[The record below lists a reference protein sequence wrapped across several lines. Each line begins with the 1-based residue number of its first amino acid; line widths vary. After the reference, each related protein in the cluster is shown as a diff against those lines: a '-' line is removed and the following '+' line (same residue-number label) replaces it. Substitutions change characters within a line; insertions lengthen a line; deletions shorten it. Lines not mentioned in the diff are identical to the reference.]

1 MTSNLLVPRI
11 ASRRDGKTISSVI
24 DMDPP
29 EDIGRYFG
37 CMHRHE
43 HGLMLPKDAH
53 PFRHVFEPEPKT
65 ATPARTEDYWDIDP
79 ENLLA
84 VRHHNYPRRRLYV
97 PNEDDAR
104 IFPTIGPRRYTVVAK
119 SDKCISDNS
128 NESRD
133 RNLKEWWSGETYF
146 DLAGRDQGSFE
157 LAVAATRKGK
167 PIRNKSE
174 AKKEVK
180 QSKFVTPSQDQ
191 KEKPGVMFKPVTRVT
206 YDMKDFLD
214 SCVERYC
221 ELAKVDRKTLKPAAT
236 PFHEHRTARP
246 IIGEEE
252 KAGRLQPIASRVLMK
267 ILFAARMARWDLLR
281 ATQSLA
287 SRVTKWSPDCDLGL
301 HRLVCYINSSTDVT
315 MSGFIGDSI
324 MDCRLWLFSDSDFA
338 GEYDSKSTTGCSMFL
353 VGPNTYFPLNA
364 FSKKQTSITMS
375 STESEVV
382 AANQGLRA
390 EGLPCLSLW
399 YFLWRGDAG
408 RKAEPRVEK
417 DESIVARI
425 DPELDEIRYGTTR
438 PDGLTIAD
446 INGLSVQLPKSFQI
460 RHMEDNQA
468 TITLLLSGQ
477 AGVLRH
483 TDRTQRVSFGWLKQ
497 QYENGEFRLLN
508 VGTAEQTA
516 DVFTKPFTE
525 KSKWVHALRLIGHTS
540 SAHAGCKPVSSK
552 GEVKTTTAA
561 VSDGIK
567 AVEDFAKSALESK
580 KFDFPTF
587 EKLASLIRQHLKSS
601 LSRARPL
608 MTQDNQSSYLVF
620 GAWVH
625 GGLFGVTKKTLSHSW
640 LCKYV
645 NAFVEKSSPKGFTW
659 TSFVFN
665 FNGKARLHTDKYN
678 LKDSYNLTFSF
689 GDYTGGALWIQGA
702 SQLGPSAKYIDD
714 KGEEHPGYNCN
725 TYRKFTLLHPQT
737 KHAVQPYTG
746 ERHSFIAYS
755 SGGFDKLVK
764 EDLDHLTKCKFRLP
778 KQQQIPR
785 HAMVCC
791 VCSPLD
797 EGGSSTKLSNT
808 KFSRSENVFASIEC
822 TNTHPTTHH
831 QSCSLVRM
839 GSEVATCGAAENFAG
854 MEAIY
859 CSKTPATAFDHLT
872 AMAAIVVQDE
882 FVRVNT
888 SEPDRKGVLDA
899 MKQILAAATVHSD
912 YMCFGP
918 STEQKMLEEAYQG
931 VSTQCAAQIA
941 LTNAEADVPNL
952 IQMTYVSDEGL
963 AKLKPTARLSPKKP
977 KVLILVS
984 DSSTALCSCS
994 KKGRLTKG
1002 DLTNEVDHVA
1012 LSCGYLHAYYS
1023 MCWGKTLSWLAWQ
1036 VEEHIKTAT
1045 EVYPDALIDVVV
1057 WWCGNEISGQW
1068 GCIPTRIAPG
1078 AAYREGA
1085 ATTEQV
1091 AKKIRR
1097 AADSL
1102 AARKGEPGCNI
1113 GFVKVI
1119 GKVESVLFQL
1129 HNAYDDFN
1137 EAMFTEFAN
1146 RGLQTQSATTCVGS
1160 LELYDAFHASENE
1173 HNREVFT
1180 AFLHATLAL
1189 SRAEWL
1195 AEMMQLA
1202 IRPPR
1207 RQYPHVEHVDVGNAA
1222 ATKALRDWNDEK
1234 AKIRAAK
1241 EGIPIRRAHTQITE
1255 EDKAWEQ
1262 PDVAK
1267 AADLTTLP
1275 TTPPLDK
1282 AIREDVPDFGP
1293 TTTVEGI
1300 AECINDVVVQDDDG
1314 NVSYQPQGDVALVDD
1329 GDYDVPIQSSMGRV
1343 IEDPTPKKAPS
1354 TRKSDQEED
1363 LLRREMYVDHS
1374 APQGVAPSS
1383 GSPAQEYYYNGV
1395 AHMMLPINPNDIR
1408 GSADVKF
1415 NHGDLKFLSLLLR
1428 GHELEQHGLIF
1439 DKGCWTDVDKLL
1451 DRFNHCRQ
1459 RRWGIR
1465 QLLRAAKA
1473 DKKGRIRLL
1482 GIDVPMKETIGQ
1494 DLFPVRV
1501 RIAQGHNERLVDN
1514 DEADYLLATAWYSN
1528 LDSDEAV
1535 SRSSAYGVTVLSSE
1549 DTPKRIYHRTTTSG
1563 LESIL
1568 KSGIVP
1574 GAKKSGR
1581 AHGYFSSYRLNDAR
1595 YQSGMR
1601 SNMPVEIAIDTFKAM
1616 GAGCEFFVT
1625 DSDGTLTRSTVP
1637 PDCIVSAVDT
1647 SKNDQPLYVAEST
1660 EATLTGEPAFR
1671 AKRDYEEAAS
1681 SSSMAAPVAKAP
1693 VIKPTAAKPAPKP
1706 KKMPTN
1712 KMQVDEPADSE
1723 VPDATTDLDAA
1734 TREGEPSAADVES
1747 DTTEAGEDDP
1757 YPLGSF
1763 PCTNCQ
1769 ATVAKGMLFCLR
1781 CKAPQSN
1788 ETSKV
1793 TKKFFENKGLRL
1805 RLLATAAAGARK
1817 PVENLISADFRQLN
1831 ASTKKRGQ
1839 MSAEAT
1845 VIRDAKDRVTRATK
1859 LNFSSVASRWT
1870 LDEQFQ
1876 KRMMSEGRCYEDMH
1890 RFDFIAKACL
1900 PDPGRTEEQRVLRA
1914 GAHFSSSSQ
1923 TIAPG
1928 KLVYYAHCEVEPLR
1942 TLRLTDD
1949 CCSVPIGFTYLG
1961 AFLPPRL
1968 YADIVMH
1975 TPDARRI
1982 LTFDGEVSL
1991 TGRTNVEVREEL
2003 KHILNDSLVSAETQA
2018 AHTERLAEQN
2028 RQVSTKHRSTPK
2040 ASIPAAAPTYQGYTQ
2055 AQWDE
2060 WNRSRQGRRYT
2071 QAEWDAWNRTRRY

>member
-1 MTSNLLVPRI
+1 
-11 ASRRDGKTISSVI
+11 
-24 DMDPP
+24 
-29 EDIGRYFG
+29 
-37 CMHRHE
+37 
-43 HGLMLPKDAH
+43 
-53 PFRHVFEPEPKT
+53 
-65 ATPARTEDYWDIDP
+65 
-79 ENLLA
+79 
-84 VRHHNYPRRRLYV
+84 
-97 PNEDDAR
+97 
-104 IFPTIGPRRYTVVAK
+104 
-119 SDKCISDNS
+119 
-128 NESRD
+128 
-133 RNLKEWWSGETYF
+133 
-146 DLAGRDQGSFE
+146 
-157 LAVAATRKGK
+157 
-167 PIRNKSE
+167 
-174 AKKEVK
+174 
-180 QSKFVTPSQDQ
+180 
-191 KEKPGVMFKPVTRVT
+191 
-206 YDMKDFLD
+206 
-214 SCVERYC
+214 
-221 ELAKVDRKTLKPAAT
+221 
-236 PFHEHRTARP
+236 
-246 IIGEEE
+246 
-252 KAGRLQPIASRVLMK
+252 
-267 ILFAARMARWDLLR
+267 
-281 ATQSLA
+281 
-287 SRVTKWSPDCDLGL
+287 
-301 HRLVCYINSSTDVT
+301 
-315 MSGFIGDSI
+315 
-324 MDCRLWLFSDSDFA
+324 
-338 GEYDSKSTTGCSMFL
+338 
-353 VGPNTYFPLNA
+353 
-364 FSKKQTSITMS
+364 MS
-375 STESEVV
+375 STPTV
-382 AANQGLRA
+382 
-390 EGLPCLSLW
+390 
-399 YFLWRGDAG
+399 
-408 RKAEPRVEK
+408 K
-417 DESIVARI
+417 
-425 DPELDEIRYGTTR
+425 
-438 PDGLTIAD
+438 PD
-446 INGLSVQLPKSFQI
+446 S
-460 RHMEDNQA
+460 
-468 TITLLLSGQ
+468 
-477 AGVLRH
+477 
-483 TDRTQRVSFGWLKQ
+483 
-497 QYENGEFRLLN
+497 
-508 VGTAEQTA
+508 
-516 DVFTKPFTE
+516 
-525 KSKWVHALRLIGHTS
+525 
-540 SAHAGCKPVSSK
+540 
-552 GEVKTTTAA
+552 
-561 VSDGIK
+561 
-567 AVEDFAKSALESK
+567 
-580 KFDFPTF
+580 
-587 EKLASLIRQHLKSS
+587 
-601 LSRARPL
+601 
-608 MTQDNQSSYLVF
+608 
-620 GAWVH
+620 
-625 GGLFGVTKKTLSHSW
+625 
-640 LCKYV
+640 
-645 NAFVEKSSPKGFTW
+645 
-659 TSFVFN
+659 
-665 FNGKARLHTDKYN
+665 HTDKYN

-702 SQLGPSAKYIDD
+702 SQLGPSARYVDD

-764 EDLDHLTKCKFRLP
+764 EDLDNLTKCKFRLP
-778 KQQQIPR
+778 KQQKLPR

-797 EGGSSTKLSNT
+797 EGGSTKLYST
-808 KFSRSENVFASIEC
+808 KFSRSKNVFASIEC
-822 TNTHPTTHH
+822 TNTHSTTHH

-839 GSEVATCGAAENFAG
+839 GSEVATCGAAENLAG
-854 MEAIY
+854 TKAIY
-859 CSKTPATAFDHLT
+859 CSKSPATAFDHLT

-888 SEPDRKGVLDA
+888 TEPDRNGVLDV

-941 LTNAEADVPNL
+941 LTNSEAEVPNL

-963 AKLKPTARLSPKKP
+963 SKLKPTARLSPKKP

-1036 VEEHIKTAT
+1036 VEEHIKTAA
-1045 EVYPDALIDVVV
+1045 EAYPGALVDIVV
-1057 WWCGNEISGQW
+1057 WWAGNEISGQW

-1102 AARKGEPGCNI
+1102 AARKGEPGSAV

-1137 EAMFTEFAN
+1137 DAMFTEFAN

-1180 AFLHATLAL
+1180 AYLHATLAL

-1195 AEMMQLA
+1195 AEMMQIA
-1202 IRPPR
+1202 IRPLR
-1207 RQYPHVEHVDVGNAA
+1207 RQYRHVEPNNAGNPA
-1222 ATKALRDWNDEK
+1222 ATKALRDWHDEK
-1234 AKIRAAK
+1234 QKIKAAK
-1241 EGIPIRRAHTQITE
+1241 EGIPIRRAHTEITE
-1255 EDKAWEQ
+1255 DDRAWEQ

-1275 TTPPLDK
+1275 TTPPPDK

-1314 NVSYQPQGDVALVDD
+1314 NVSYQPQSDVALVDD

-1343 IEDPTPKKAPS
+1343 IENPTPKKAPP

-1395 AHMMLPINPNDIR
+1395 AHVMLPINPQDIR

-1494 DLFPVRV
+1494 DLFPVRI

-1528 LDSDEAV
+1528 LDNDEAV
-1535 SRSSAYGVTVLSSE
+1535 S
-1549 DTPKRIYHRTTTSG
+1549 KRIWCRSPFGRRHPEAHLPSHDHSG

-1616 GAGCEFFVT
+1616 AAGCEFFVT
-1625 DSDGTLTRSTVP
+1625 DSDGTLTRNTVP

-1647 SKNDQPLYVAEST
+1647 SKKDQPLYVAEST
-1660 EATLTGEPAFR
+1660 EATREGESAFR

-1681 SSSMAAPVAKAP
+1681 SSSMAPPVAKAP
-1693 VIKPTAAKPAPKP
+1693 VIKPTAAKSAPKP
-1706 KKMPTN
+1706 TAKKMPTN
-1712 KMQVDEPADSE
+1712 KMPVEEHVDSE
-1723 VPDATTDLDAA
+1723 VPDATMDLDAA
-1734 TREGEPSAADVES
+1734 TREGEPSAAEAVES

-1763 PCTNCQ
+1763 PCANCQ
-1769 ATVAKGMLFCLR
+1769 AIVAKGMLFCLR
-1781 CKAPQSN
+1781 CKAPQSD
-1788 ETSKV
+1788 ETAKV

-1890 RFDFIAKACL
+1890 RFDFISKACL

-1949 CCSVPIGFTYLG
+1949 SCSVPIGFTYLG

-2028 RQVSTKHRSTPK
+2028 RQISAKHRSTPK

>member
-1 MTSNLLVPRI
+1 M
-11 ASRRDGKTISSVI
+11 
-24 DMDPP
+24 
-29 EDIGRYFG
+29 
-37 CMHRHE
+37 
-43 HGLMLPKDAH
+43 
-53 PFRHVFEPEPKT
+53 
-65 ATPARTEDYWDIDP
+65 
-79 ENLLA
+79 
-84 VRHHNYPRRRLYV
+84 
-97 PNEDDAR
+97 
-104 IFPTIGPRRYTVVAK
+104 
-119 SDKCISDNS
+119 
-128 NESRD
+128 
-133 RNLKEWWSGETYF
+133 
-146 DLAGRDQGSFE
+146 
-157 LAVAATRKGK
+157 
-167 PIRNKSE
+167 
-174 AKKEVK
+174 
-180 QSKFVTPSQDQ
+180 
-191 KEKPGVMFKPVTRVT
+191 
-206 YDMKDFLD
+206 
-214 SCVERYC
+214 
-221 ELAKVDRKTLKPAAT
+221 
-236 PFHEHRTARP
+236 
-246 IIGEEE
+246 
-252 KAGRLQPIASRVLMK
+252 
-267 ILFAARMARWDLLR
+267 
-281 ATQSLA
+281 
-287 SRVTKWSPDCDLGL
+287 
-301 HRLVCYINSSTDVT
+301 
-315 MSGFIGDSI
+315 
-324 MDCRLWLFSDSDFA
+324 
-338 GEYDSKSTTGCSMFL
+338 
-353 VGPNTYFPLNA
+353 
-364 FSKKQTSITMS
+364 
-375 STESEVV
+375 
-382 AANQGLRA
+382 
-390 EGLPCLSLW
+390 
-399 YFLWRGDAG
+399 
-408 RKAEPRVEK
+408 
-417 DESIVARI
+417 
-425 DPELDEIRYGTTR
+425 
-438 PDGLTIAD
+438 
-446 INGLSVQLPKSFQI
+446 
-460 RHMEDNQA
+460 
-468 TITLLLSGQ
+468 
-477 AGVLRH
+477 
-483 TDRTQRVSFGWLKQ
+483 
-497 QYENGEFRLLN
+497 
-508 VGTAEQTA
+508 
-516 DVFTKPFTE
+516 
-525 KSKWVHALRLIGHTS
+525 
-540 SAHAGCKPVSSK
+540 
-552 GEVKTTTAA
+552 
-561 VSDGIK
+561 
-567 AVEDFAKSALESK
+567 
-580 KFDFPTF
+580 
-587 EKLASLIRQHLKSS
+587 
-601 LSRARPL
+601 
-608 MTQDNQSSYLVF
+608 
-620 GAWVH
+620 
-625 GGLFGVTKKTLSHSW
+625 
-640 LCKYV
+640 
-645 NAFVEKSSPKGFTW
+645 
-659 TSFVFN
+659 
-665 FNGKARLHTDKYN
+665 
-678 LKDSYNLTFSF
+678 
-689 GDYTGGALWIQGA
+689 
-702 SQLGPSAKYIDD
+702 
-714 KGEEHPGYNCN
+714 
-725 TYRKFTLLHPQT
+725 
-737 KHAVQPYTG
+737 
-746 ERHSFIAYS
+746 
-755 SGGFDKLVK
+755 
-764 EDLDHLTKCKFRLP
+764 
-778 KQQQIPR
+778 
-785 HAMVCC
+785 
-791 VCSPLD
+791 
-797 EGGSSTKLSNT
+797 
-808 KFSRSENVFASIEC
+808 
-822 TNTHPTTHH
+822 
-831 QSCSLVRM
+831 
-839 GSEVATCGAAENFAG
+839 
-854 MEAIY
+854 
-859 CSKTPATAFDHLT
+859 
-872 AMAAIVVQDE
+872 
-882 FVRVNT
+882 
-888 SEPDRKGVLDA
+888 
-899 MKQILAAATVHSD
+899 
-912 YMCFGP
+912 
-918 STEQKMLEEAYQG
+918 
-931 VSTQCAAQIA
+931 
-941 LTNAEADVPNL
+941 
-952 IQMTYVSDEGL
+952 
-963 AKLKPTARLSPKKP
+963 
-977 KVLILVS
+977 
-984 DSSTALCSCS
+984 
-994 KKGRLTKG
+994 
-1002 DLTNEVDHVA
+1002 
-1012 LSCGYLHAYYS
+1012 
-1023 MCWGKTLSWLAWQ
+1023 
-1036 VEEHIKTAT
+1036 
-1045 EVYPDALIDVVV
+1045 V
-1057 WWCGNEISGQW
+1057 WWAGNEISGQW

-1102 AARKGEPGCNI
+1102 AARKGEPGSNI

-1160 LELYDAFHASENE
+1160 LELYDAFHASENQ

-1195 AEMMQLA
+1195 AEMMQIA
-1202 IRPPR
+1202 VRPLR
-1207 RQYPHVEHVDVGNAA
+1207 RQYPHVEHVDVGNSA

-1234 AKIRAAK
+1234 TKIRAAK

-1255 EDKAWEQ
+1255 DDKAWEQ

-1275 TTPPLDK
+1275 TTPPPDK

-1314 NVSYQPQGDVALVDD
+1314 NVSYQPQSDVALVDD

-1343 IEDPTPKKAPS
+1343 IENPTPKKAPP

-1395 AHMMLPINPNDIR
+1395 AHMMMPMNPQDIR
-1408 GSADVKF
+1408 GNADVKF

-1494 DLFPVRV
+1494 DLFPVRI

-1535 SRSSAYGVTVLSSE
+1535 SRSSAFGVTVLSAE

-1616 GAGCEFFVT
+1616 AAGCEFFVT
-1625 DSDGTLTRSTVP
+1625 DSDGTLTRNTVP

-1647 SKNDQPLYVAEST
+1647 SKKDQPLYVAEST
-1660 EATLTGEPAFR
+1660 EATLAGEPAFR

-1693 VIKPTAAKPAPKP
+1693 VIKPTAAKAAPKP
-1706 KKMPTN
+1706 TTKKMPTN
-1712 KMQVDEPADSE
+1712 KMPVDEPADSE
-1723 VPDATTDLDAA
+1723 VPDATMDLDAA

-1769 ATVAKGMLFCLR
+1769 AIVAKGMLFCLR
-1781 CKAPQSN
+1781 CKAPQSD
-1788 ETSKV
+1788 ESSKV

-1890 RFDFIAKACL
+1890 RFDFISKACL

-1914 GAHFSSSSQ
+1914 GAHYSSSSQ

-2028 RQVSTKHRSTPK
+2028 RQVSAKYRSAPK